1 MTKEKYTE
9 VINKHE
15 NIVVASTYNI
25 LFTNDI
31 VCSLLIESLE
41 LLKKTDFF
49 KFKTK
54 QISKQLDNERKRY
67 EKVINQVI
75 GSDKGEF
82 FADAND
88 KFIDN
93 VSKDINTLLYSIKQ
107 EMDKNHLDNTQAIS
121 KLELCRTL
129 CELSCIQHEMR
140 MNDLIK
146 TDSAF
151 RLFDLSY
158 LKLTNMLRLLE
169 ELFLTLPIKTVDL
182 NTKQCKLALNIVSTK
197 LSDVN
202 IIANAIKT
210 E

>member
-9 VINKHE
+9 VIKKHE

-158 LKLTNMLRLLE
+158 LKLNNMLRLLE

>member
-41 LLKKTDFF
+41 LLKKTDCF
-49 KFKTK
+49 KCKTK
-54 QISKQLDNERKRY
+54 QIAKQLDNERKRY

-107 EMDKNHLDNTQAIS
+107 EMDKNHLDNTQVIS

-158 LKLTNMLRLLE
+158 LKLTNMSRLLE

>member
-41 LLKKTDFF
+41 LLKKTGCF

-54 QISKQLDNERKRY
+54 QIAKQLDNERKRY

-93 VSKDINTLLYSIKQ
+93 IEKDINTLLFSIKQ
-107 EMDKNHLDNTQAIS
+107 EMDKSNLDNTQAIS
-121 KLELCRTL
+121 KLELCMTL
-129 CELSCIQHEMR
+129 CELSCIQHERR
-140 MNDLIK
+140 MNDLRK
-146 TDSAF
+146 VDSAF

-182 NTKQCKLALNIVSTK
+182 NTEQCKLALNIVSTK

-202 IIANAIKT
+202 IIADAIKT

>member
-41 LLKKTDFF
+41 LLKKTDCF

-54 QISKQLDNERKRY
+54 QIAKQLDNERKRY

-107 EMDKNHLDNTQAIS
+107 EMDKNHLDNTQVIS

-129 CELSCIQHEMR
+129 CELSCIQHER
-140 MNDLIK
+140 RINDLRK
-146 TDSAF
+146 VDSAF
-151 RLFDLSY
+151 CRFDLSY
-158 LKLTNMLRLLE
+158 LKLTNILRLLE